1 MNRLT
6 IAIIKSL
13 TIVMFCLTIMFKNV
27 LTIAKN
33 VKINYVNAVNFNS
46 F

>member
-6 IAIIKSL
+6 NAIIKFL

-27 LTIAKN
+27 LTIAKILK
-33 VKINYVNAVNFNS
+33 KIFYVNAK
-46 F
+46 